1 MSFKRGSLHG
11 IDRNEKSSPLKNNWV
26 NIHLNVVTFSETTIK
41 LTSNW
46 KQSSQENAERLPM
59 FTKATWPIFLTVVRP
74 VAMQPKTRKTMI
86 CYQLVTTRSVKS
98 HLK

>member
-11 IDRNEKSSPLKNNWV
+11 IDRNEKSSPLKKQLGE
-26 NIHLNVVTFSETTIK
+26 HPETTIM

-46 KQSSQENAERLPM
+46 KQSSQENAERPPM
-59 FTKATWPIFLTVVRP
+59 FTKATRPIFLTVVRP

-86 CYQLVTTRSVKS
+86 CYQLVMTRSVNS